1 MKVFIKNEVKL
12 WKKNRELTVLTL
24 PAVIVLSIM
33 CYLPMFGII
42 IAFKDY
48 NYSLGIL
55 NSPWNGFKNF
65 EFFFKSSD
73 AWRIT
78 RNTLL
83 YNSAYIIAGTSI
95 SILFAICMNEL
106 SKRWIKVYQTV
117 MFIPYFISWIV
128 VGYLMI
134 SFLDTQYGLI
144 NRVIGNLG
152 GNTIGWY
159 NTKGYWPF
167 ILIFMNLW
175 KYVGYNTV
183 IYYATIIG
191 IDPSY
196 YEAAKLDGAGGIQ
209 MIKYITLPMLKKM
222 IIILFILS
230 LGNIFRGDFGL
241 HYFGSNNAGALYSVT
256 DVIDTYAF
264 RALRQMGDI
273 PMASAVSAF
282 QSIVGCITI
291 LIANRVIKKIDADA
305 ALL

>member
-1 MKVFIKNEVKL
+1 MKEFLKKEVKL
-12 WKKNRELTVLTL
+12 WKKNQGLTL
-24 PAVIVLSIM
+24 LAVPAIIVLIVM

-48 NYSLGIL
+48 DYSLGIWK
-55 NSPWNGFKNF
+55 SPWNGLKNF
-65 EFFFKSSD
+65 EFFFRSSD

-78 RNTLL
+78 RNTLA
-83 YNSAYIIAGTSI
+83 YNITYTLVGTTVSI
-95 SILFAICMNEL
+95 FFAICMNEL
-106 SKRWIKVYQTV
+106 SKKWVKIYQTI
-117 MFIPYFISWIV
+117 MFIPYFISWVV
-128 VGYLMI
+128 VGYLMM
-134 SFLDTQYGLI
+134 SFLDTQYGLL
-144 NRVIGNLG
+144 NRMISGMG
-152 GNTIGWY
+152 GTAVGWY
-159 NTKGYWPF
+159 NTKRYWPF

-191 IDPSY
+191 IDQSY
-196 YEAAKLDGAGGIQ
+196 YEAARLDGANNWKLV
-209 MIKYITLPMLKKM
+209 KYITLPMLKKM

-241 HYFGSNNAGALYSVT
+241 HYFGTNNAGALYSVT
-256 DVIDTYAF
+256 DVIDTYSF

-282 QSIVGCITI
+282 QSIVGCVTI
-291 LIANRVIKKIDADA
+291 LLANKIIRKIDEDA

>member
-1 MKVFIKNEVKL
+1 MKVFIKNEMKL

>member
-1 MKVFIKNEVKL
+1 MKAFLKNEASM
-12 WKKNRELTVLTL
+12 WKKNRGLTALTL
-24 PAVIVLSIM
+24 PAVIVMFMM

-48 NYSLGIL
+48 DYSLGIL
-55 NSPWNGFKNF
+55 HSHWNGFKNF

-95 SILFAICMNEL
+95 SVAFAICMNEL
-106 SKRWIKVYQTV
+106 SKRWIKVYQTI

-128 VGYLMI
+128 VGYLMM
-134 SFLDTQYGLI
+134 SFFDTQYGLVNKI
-144 NRVIGNLG
+144 ISNFG
-152 GNTIGWY
+152 GTPIGWY
-159 NTKGYWPF
+159 NTKVYWPF

-175 KYVGYNTV
+175 KYVGYNTI

-191 IDPSY
+191 IDPSF
-196 YEAAKLDGAGGIQ
+196 YEAAKLDGAGGMQ

-241 HYFGSNNAGALYSVT
+241 HYFGTNNAGALYSVT
-256 DVIDTYAF
+256 DIIDTYAF
-264 RALRQMGDI
+264 RALREMGDI

-282 QSIVGCITI
+282 QSVIGCITI
-291 LIANRVIKKIDADA
+291 LAANKIIRKIDEES

>member
-1 MKVFIKNEVKL
+1 MKVLIKNELKQ
-12 WKKNRELTVLTL
+12 WKKNRGLTLLAL
-24 PAVIVLSIM
+24 PAVIVLVIM

-55 NSPWNGFKNF
+55 DSPWNGFKNF

-83 YNSAYIIAGTSI
+83 YNSAYIIIGTSM
-95 SILFAICMNEL
+95 SVLFAICMNEL
-106 SKRWIKVYQTV
+106 SKKWIKVYQTV

-134 SFLDTQYGLI
+134 SFLDTQYGLV
-144 NRVIGNLG
+144 NRMIGGLG
-152 GNTIGWY
+152 GNPVGWY
-159 NTKGYWPF
+159 NTKEYWPF

-175 KYVGYNTV
+175 KYIGYNTV

-191 IDPSY
+191 IDQSY

-241 HYFGSNNAGALYSVT
+241 HYFGTNNAGALYSVT

-282 QSIVGCITI
+282 QSIVGCVTI
-291 LIANRVIKKIDADA
+291 LAANGIIRKIDADA

>member
-1 MKVFIKNEVKL
+1 MKDFLKNEMIL
-12 WKKNRELTVLTL
+12 WKKNRGLTILTL
-24 PAVIVLSIM
+24 PAVIVLIVM

-83 YNSAYIIAGTSI
+83 YNSAYLIAGTSI
-95 SILFAICMNEL
+95 SVLFAICMNEL

-128 VGYLMI
+128 VGYLMT
-134 SFLDTQYGLI
+134 SFLDTQYGLM
-144 NRVIGNLG
+144 NRIISTLG

-159 NTKGYWPF
+159 NTKAYWPF
-167 ILIFMNLW
+167 ILIFMNIW

-209 MIKYITLPMLKKM
+209 MIKYITLPMLKKI

-241 HYFGSNNAGALYSVT
+241 HYFGTNNAGALYSVT

-282 QSIVGCITI
+282 QSTVGCITI
-291 LIANRVIKKIDADA
+291 LIANRIIKKIDADA

>member
-1 MKVFIKNEVKL
+1 MKDFVKKEIKL
-12 WKKNRELTVLTL
+12 WKKNSGLTILTI
-24 PAVIVLSIM
+24 PAVIVLFIM

-73 AWRIT
+73 ALRIT

-83 YNSAYIIAGTSI
+83 YNSVYIIAGTSVAV
-95 SILFAICMNEL
+95 LFAICMNEL
-106 SKRWIKVYQTV
+106 SKRWIKVYQTI

-134 SFLDTQYGLI
+134 SFFDTQYGLI

-152 GNTIGWY
+152 GNAIGWY

-241 HYFGSNNAGALYSVT
+241 HYFGTNNAGALYAVT

-291 LIANRVIKKIDADA
+291 LFANRIIKKIDADA